1 MAEARAVH
9 PLLAPDIVT
18 TAYANGIFPMA
29 DDDGEILW
37 FCPDPRAV
45 IELDRFHVPK
55 TLRQLYK
62 QRRFQ
67 VTVDGDFARVIRE
80 CAERPEGT
88 WISDDIIEAYTR
100 LHEMGRAHSVEAWRG
115 GELAGGLYGVEVGGV
130 FCGESMFH
138 RERDA
143 SKVALVC
150 LVERMVER
158 GFCLLDVQFMT
169 DHLQRLGA
177 ELISRDEYLRRL
189 HEAIDRPCRLTD

>member
-1 MAEARAVH
+1 MH
-9 PLLAPDIVT
+9 PLLAPDILN

-45 IELDRFHVPK
+45 IELGAFHLPR

-62 QRRFQ
+62 QRRFELSL
-67 VTVDGDFARVIRE
+67 DRDFGRVIGE
-80 CAERPEGT
+80 CADRPEGT
-88 WISDDIIEAYTR
+88 WISDDIVEAYTL
-100 LHEMGRAHSVEAWRG
+100 LHEQGRAHSVEAWRD

-138 RERDA
+138 RQRDA
-143 SKVALVC
+143 SKVALAY

-169 DHLQRLGA
+169 EHLRGFGA

-189 HEAIDRPCRLTD
+189 HDAVDRPCRLGG

>member
-1 MAEARAVH
+1 MH
-9 PLLAPDIVT
+9 PLLEPDILT

-45 IELDRFHVPK
+45 IELDRFHVSK

-62 QRRFQ
+62 KQQFEL
-67 VTVDGDFARVIRE
+67 TIDSDFAGVIRN

-88 WISDDIIEAYTR
+88 WISQDIVEAYTG
-100 LHEMGRAHSVEAWRG
+100 LHHLGRAHSVEAWRDG
-115 GELAGGLYGVEVGGV
+115 MLVGGLYGVEVGGV

-138 RERDA
+138 RQRDA
-143 SKVALVC
+143 SKVALVH
-150 LVERMVER
+150 LVERMTQR

-169 DHLQRLGA
+169 EHLKSFGA
-177 ELISRDEYLRRL
+177 GLISREEYLRRL
-189 HEAIDRPCRLTD
+189 HESLDQPCRLTD